1 MHLRLL
7 IIQFLSISIL
17 IAGPDDISPWYYN
30 VLPGG
35 SHFYRGD
42 YKDAILFSTAELTL
56 AAAGLLVNDEINQ
69 KNDEINVPLLLSQQ
83 IYLIDKWAYYQK
95 IQLRDKKKYPGNT
108 VPIQFDSTPLSRLIS
123 SPFRKEIILTKF
135 VLAFSLFG
143 IVDGI
148 VSYPSHDKS
157 YKHISSVTAVQTKLD
172 RAQGSLIYESMVF
185 CVSSGAATSEELFF
199 RGMLLP
205 MLDYKFGK
213 SIGLFSSSLIFGSL
227 HLLNPGIDKPF
238 YFFSQ
243 AFLAGFIFGQHVQ
256 QNNYELSE
264 VIAAHFWY
272 NVISATTTWIIN
284 PKENPLGFEIQLN
297 L

>member
-1 MHLRLL
+1 MFLRLF

-17 IAGPDDISPWYYN
+17 IAGQNDISPWYYS

-35 SHFYRGD
+35 SHFYNGD

-56 AAAGLLVNDEINQ
+56 AAAGLLVNDEISR
-69 KNDEINVPLLLSQQ
+69 KNNEINVPLLLSQQ

-95 IQLRDKKKYPGNT
+95 IQLRDKKKYPSNAG
-108 VPIQFDSTPLSRLIS
+108 PIQFDTTPISKLIS
-123 SPFRKEIILTKF
+123 SPFRKEIVLTKF
-135 VLAFSLFG
+135 VLAFSLLG

-157 YKHISSVTAVQTKLD
+157 IKHISSVTTVQTKLN
-172 RAQGSLIYESMVF
+172 RARGSLMYESMVF

-205 MLDYKFGK
+205 TLDYKFGK
-213 SIGLFSSSLIFGSL
+213 SAGLLSSSLIFGSL
-227 HLLNPGIDKPF
+227 HLLNPGIDKPIYMF
-238 YFFSQ
+238 TQ
-243 AFLAGFIFGQHVQ
+243 AFFAGFIFGKHVQ
-256 QNNYELSE
+256 QNNYELSK

-272 NVISATTTWIIN
+272 NFVSATTTWLKN
-284 PKENPLGFEIQLN
+284 PKENPLGFGVQFN
-297 L
+297 F